1 LFRKSLFP
9 IPYFLG
15 KSKQKN
21 NLFNMK
27 KQ

>member
-1 LFRKSLFP
+1 LFRKPLFS